1 MEMRTLRIVCAILL
15 GLVTDLGEGRRGVPF
30 ECNAPPSGLR
40 WCLNERDYK
49 ECTSVVKELCER
61 TVTVNGERKV
71 ERLRSYTTLTWEPG
85 VLVRDHCD
93 SIPSMTAVANFFG
106 PGGSYD
112 GSNQNN
118 GHAAIFIRCLR
129 GGEDGTEVYDQSR
142 RNPLEIRERGH
153 MSSSRTSNGSTF
165 YTIDIN
171 STVTPLFNQ
180 DESAHPCRLSQ

>member
-1 MEMRTLRIVCAILL
+1 
-15 GLVTDLGEGRRGVPF
+15 
-30 ECNAPPSGLR
+30 
-40 WCLNERDYK
+40 
-49 ECTSVVKELCER
+49 
-61 TVTVNGERKV
+61 
-71 ERLRSYTTLTWEPG
+71 
-85 VLVRDHCD
+85 
-93 SIPSMTAVANFFG
+93 MTAVANFFG

-165 YTIDIN
+165 YTIDIK

-180 DESAHPCRLSQ
+180 DESSHPCRLSQ